1 MCETCGCD
9 GIVHP
14 PNPLSPT
21 ISRVSGTVNSS
32 TRWIP
37 LQQNLLSH
45 NDAIAKQNR
54 DIFKSRKTLAI
65 NLLSGPGSG
74 KTTLLETTLLQ
85 LKGSIPLCVVEG
97 DQQTS
102 RDAERILQTG
112 TPAFQVNTGKGCH
125 LEADQLSKALAEL
138 DPAEKGI
145 VFIENVGNLVCPALF
160 DLGEHHKVVILSVT
174 EGEDKPI
181 KYPEIFNQAS
191 LILLNKV
198 DLLPYLDFDEALFL
212 NFAKTVNPKA
222 PILKLSAKTGEGLSD
237 WVDWLSA
244 QRHALYLRP

>member
-9 GIVHP
+9 GVEHP
-14 PNPLSPT
+14 PNPLSPAL
-21 ISRVSGTVNSS
+21 SGVPVPVNAS

-37 LQQNLLSH
+37 LQQSLLSH
-45 NDAIAKQNR
+45 NDAIATQNR
-54 DIFKSRKTLAI
+54 ALFRSRKNLAI

-74 KTTLLETTLLQ
+74 KTTLLETTLRH
-85 LKGSIPLCVVEG
+85 LKGHIPLCVVEG

-125 LEADQLSKALAEL
+125 LEADQLSKALAVL
-138 DPAEKGI
+138 DPAERGI

-198 DLLPYLDFDEALFL
+198 DLLPYLDFDETLFMQY
-212 NFAKTVNPKA
+212 AKTVNPKA
-222 PILKLSAKTGEGLSD
+222 PIIKLSAKTGAGLSD
-237 WVDWLSA
+237 WVDWLTA
-244 QRHALYLRP
+244 ECHALAS

>member
-9 GIVHP
+9 GVDHP
-14 PNPLSPT
+14 LNPLSPS
-21 ISRVSGTVNSS
+21 ISRVSGSVLPA

-37 LQQNLLSH
+37 LQQSLLSH
-45 NDAIAKQNR
+45 NDEIARQNR
-54 DIFKSRKTLAI
+54 NLFESRKTLAI

-74 KTTLLETTLLQ
+74 KTTLLETTLYH
-85 LKGSIPLCVVEG
+85 LKGRIPLCVVEG

-125 LEADQLSKALAEL
+125 LEADQLSKALTSL

-174 EGEDKPI
+174 EGEDKPL

-191 LILLNKV
+191 LILLNKI
-198 DLLPYLDFDEALFL
+198 DLLPYLDFDVTLFL
-212 NFAKTVNPKA
+212 THAKTVNPKA
-222 PILKLSAKTGEGLSD
+222 PILKLSAKTGEGLSE
-237 WVDWLSA
+237 WVQWLTD
-244 QRHALYLRP
+244 QRHQLDL